1 MLAAAG
7 PNFEPVGWQLGV
19 DWAWRWGGLGV
30 GLSWVGVAWGRAW
43 VQLICFCLCD
53 HPEVSAWPWLLWPA
67 QLVLV
72 AVAGFQWPAKHC
84 H

>member
-1 MLAAAG
+1 MLAASG
-7 PNFEPVGWQLGV
+7 PGSELEGWQLGV

-53 HPEVSAWPWLLWPA
+53 HPEVSAWPWQLWPA

-72 AVAGFQWPAKHC
+72 AVAEFQ
-84 H
+84 